1 MITKSVPEF
10 KQRQTNICGGKE
22 PKDYR
27 NLENCSNR
35 LKIRNLQGNTWDRN
49 ARQNVLES
57 RGTTVDLYGIVTYV
71 LFYAIFIPLPK
82 SNYQEVLKYLQKQS
96 MC

>member
-1 MITKSVPEF
+1 MITESVPEF
-10 KQRQTNICGGKE
+10 KQRQTNICGSKE

-57 RGTTVDLYGIVTYV
+57 RDTMELLHMFCSRQF
-71 LFYAIFIPLPK
+71 LFTSKIELSGSANL
-82 SNYQEVLKYLQKQS
+82 YLQKQS
-96 MC
+96 MGK

>member
-1 MITKSVPEF
+1 MEARNPKITGIF
-10 KQRQTNICGGKE
+10 KTALTGWKFATFKE
-22 PKDYR
+22 IHGTDSP
-27 NLENCSNR
+27 
-35 LKIRNLQGNTWDRN
+35 G

-57 RGTTVDLYGIVTYV
+57 RGTIVDLYGIVTYV